1 MKNYLFRYCPYVV
14 GLVVLLIL
22 MVLKL
27 KFKLSFNNIEG
38 LESVFESIIG
48 FLSIVI
54 GFYSAFY
61 GMIISMTK
69 SKFMTELRNSKY
81 KDDLPRLLISSLM
94 FSFITLIITILMQ
107 VLVHYKNP
115 YITYVY
121 YTWGCL
127 LGIVITYALQ
137 TSLLSISMVFYSEPT
152 EKKTKTIKIWQI
164 LLDSLGCLF

>member
-14 GLVVLLIL
+14 GLVVLFIL

-69 SKFMTELRNSKY
+69 SKFYDGTRNSKY
-81 KDDLPRLLISSLM
+81 KDELTKLLISSLM

-107 VLVHYKNP
+107 
-115 YITYVY
+115 
-121 YTWGCL
+121 
-127 LGIVITYALQ
+127 
-137 TSLLSISMVFYSEPT
+137 S
-152 EKKTKTIKIWQI
+152 
-164 LLDSLGCLF
+164 